1 MGDWN
6 AVVGEGRD
14 DLEVGKFGLGSRND
28 RGERL
33 VEFCKSNK
41 LMITNTWF
49 QQEKRRRYTWKQ
61 PGDIR
66 RYQLDFIL

>member
-1 MGDWN
+1 MMGDWN

-14 DLEVGKFGLGSRND
+14 DLEVGMFGLGNRND
-28 RGERL
+28 RVERL

-49 QQEKRRRYTWKQ
+49 QQEKRR
-61 PGDIR
+61 
-66 RYQLDFIL
+66 